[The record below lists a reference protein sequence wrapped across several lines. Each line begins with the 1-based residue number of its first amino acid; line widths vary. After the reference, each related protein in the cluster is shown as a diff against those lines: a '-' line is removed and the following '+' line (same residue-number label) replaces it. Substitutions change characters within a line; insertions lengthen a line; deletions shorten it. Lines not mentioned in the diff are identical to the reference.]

1 MNERMNTITSTQSE
15 RLYQNLS
22 LIFTQGGGR
31 SVSIKSVIGLSVMA
45 VNHDVRLSCIQR
57 RASNR
62 QGRSPLDVE
71 TALHWSSVLRRAG
84 TSSSGTKSSC
94 LHHSFSN
101 ITGACYDKMQYY
113 SVDDDNPR
121 RHSPGV
127 ASYQSPLSC
136 CQHCV
141 G

>member
-1 MNERMNTITSTQSE
+1 MNTITSTQSE

-22 LIFTQGGGR
+22 LIFTQGGAFC
-31 SVSIKSVIGLSVMA
+31 VHKICYWSVMA
-45 VNHDVRLSCIQR
+45 VNYDVRLSCIQR

-113 SVDDDNPR
+113 SVDDDNPC